1 MPPKL
6 TGILETTLYVDDLDC
21 SQRFY
26 ERIFGLTQV
35 IATDLHRLRVLQV
48 KEGQLLL
55 LFKRGGS
62 PDHDGSGQN
71 HLAFSVPKAE
81 LAAWERWL
89 AENNLAIV
97 ERKKWQY
104 GGESLYFRDPDGH
117 LLEVATPGTWPVY

>member
-1 MPPKL
+1 MPPKT
-6 TGILETTLYVDDLDC
+6 TGILETALYVDDLDRA
-21 SQRFY
+21 QRFY
-26 ERIFGLTQV
+26 ERIFGLKLV
-35 IATDLHRLRVLQV
+35 AAADSHRLRVLLAGEQQV
-48 KEGQLLL
+48 LL

-71 HLAFSVPKAE
+71 HMAFAIPRQE

-89 AENNLAIV
+89 AENQIPIV